1 MGLIL
6 RSQDSQPNY
15 IDEMYIEE
23 KKNARDNFKFIFF
36 LWTILLVYELTIN
49 ITFYYYVPTITN
61 MLIFMKICIY
71 FDLLI
76 ILKKLPKTNLF

>member
-23 KKNARDNFKFIFF
+23 KKNARDNFKFMFF
-36 LWTILLVYELTIN
+36 YEQ
-49 ITFYYYVPTITN
+49 FYLY
-61 MLIFMKICIY
+61 MS
-71 FDLLI
+71 
-76 ILKKLPKTNLF
+76 

>member
-36 LWTILLVYELTIN
+36 L
-49 ITFYYYVPTITN
+49 
-61 MLIFMKICIY
+61 
-71 FDLLI
+71 
-76 ILKKLPKTNLF
+76 